1 MPRVIKRYENR
12 KLYDLEAKQYI
23 SLRELADLV
32 RAGDEVQVI
41 DNATGADITAETL
54 TKVILEDNAT
64 RPLLGAEFLHDLLR
78 KGGQVVTAGV
88 AQVQAGVDRLIAA
101 SVERLGL
108 VKEVRDELERLGA
121 RLERLEGALELLQTE
136 DTKNDERNHG

>member
-12 KLYDLEAKQYI
+12 KLYDLEAKQYV

-32 RAGDEVQVI
+32 REGADVQVI

-54 TKVILEDNAT
+54 TKVILEDTAT

-108 VKEVRDELERLGA
+108 VAEVRDEMDRLRA

-136 DTKNDERNHG
+136 DSNDERNHG